1 MVLVYCLQADL
12 VEAYKISGVMC
23 MSQAPIAREQWNHPR
38 IVCNNNTEKE
48 QAVAGEGGPREVGQ
62 HFSGIN
68 VLVLAPGD
76 KQNMVQGRK
85 KVDKWA

>member
-48 QAVAGEGGPREVGQ
+48 QAVAGEGALER
-62 HFSGIN
+62 
-68 VLVLAPGD
+68 
-76 KQNMVQGRK
+76 
-85 KVDKWA
+85 